1 MKNEFSLE
9 EINEILTNWQARP
22 EDYKAILKRRQLC
35 PPEIIKISD
44 NSYISLYTFK
54 DRMNIVYYVTLNIKD
69 EEKLLGKFIEDCD
82 FTRVK
87 YKDGKILIYSEV
99 QDLDTS
105 KFNIEKIHSLYDIAD
120 DTFYSCTEEEAINM
134 FDDSLDSS
142 HLKNKDN
149 YIHRSDREKINK
161 NKTM

>member
-9 EINEILTNWQARP
+9 EIDEILTNWQKRP

-35 PPEIIKISD
+35 LPEVTKIGD
-44 NSYISLYTFK
+44 NSYISLYMFK
-54 DRMNIVYYVTLNIKD
+54 DRRDIVYYVTLNIGD
-69 EEKLLGKFIEDCD
+69 DEKLLGRFVEDCD

-99 QDLDTS
+99 QDLETGEL
-105 KFNIEKIHSLYDIAD
+105 NIQKIHSLYDIAD
-120 DTFYSCTEEEAINM
+120 DTFYSCTEREAIEM
-134 FDDSLDSS
+134 FDPTLDSS

-149 YIHRSDREKINK
+149 YIYRSDREKINS
-161 NKTM
+161 NKIK